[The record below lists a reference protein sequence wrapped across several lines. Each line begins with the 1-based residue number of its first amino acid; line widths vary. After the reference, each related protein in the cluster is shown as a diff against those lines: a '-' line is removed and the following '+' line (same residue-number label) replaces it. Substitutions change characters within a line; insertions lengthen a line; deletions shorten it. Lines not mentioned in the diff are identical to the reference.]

1 MSQRDP
7 KSILIAVEGID
18 GTGKSS
24 AVPVIEEICQ
34 RCGYDTL
41 TTREPYTQ
49 EVIDLV
55 HSSQKGNLCEAMI
68 RDRVQH
74 LHDVIL
80 PHLSK
85 SKSVVITD
93 RYFYSNVAYNADEV
107 PPEKILEEH
116 RERGI
121 PDADILVLLDM
132 PVRVAQQRIMKT
144 RGFLDPIEKRS
155 MTQARKLFRSMANK
169 HPCAVIV
176 DASKPLEIVHE
187 ELLQKMVRVLR
198 VRKIESELED
208 LEDSMFPCKL
218 IYTETRKQKR
228 DTPYCVSLR
237 RVQAGR
243 SSHPPTSPLDR
254 ITQTLNLQKVPCVL
268 QPKGPLQVIPRYR
281 PC

>member
-1 MSQRDP
+1 MLQRDP

-24 AVPVIEEICQ
+24 AVPVIEEVCK

-68 RDRVQH
+68 RDRVGH

-80 PHLSK
+80 PHLIK
-85 SKSVVITD
+85 SKSAVITD
-93 RYFYSNVAYNADEV
+93 RYLYSNVAYNADEV

-116 RERGI
+116 KDRGI
-121 PDADILVLLDM
+121 PEADILVLLDM
-132 PVRVAQQRIMKT
+132 PVCVAQQRIMKT

-155 MTQARKLFRSMANK
+155 MTQARKLFRSMADK

-187 ELLQKMVRVLR
+187 ELRQKTAKVLR
-198 VRKIESELED
+198 DLPMES
-208 LEDSMFPCKL
+208 
-218 IYTETRKQKR
+218 
-228 DTPYCVSLR
+228 
-237 RVQAGR
+237 
-243 SSHPPTSPLDR
+243 
-254 ITQTLNLQKVPCVL
+254 
-268 QPKGPLQVIPRYR
+268 
-281 PC
+281 

>member
-1 MSQRDP
+1 MLQRDP

-24 AVPVIEEICQ
+24 AVPVIEEVCK

-74 LHDVIL
+74 LNDVIL

-85 SKSVVITD
+85 SKSAVITD
-93 RYFYSNVAYNADEV
+93 RYLYSNVAYNADEV
-107 PPEKILEEH
+107 PPEKIFEEH
-116 RERGI
+116 KDREI

-132 PVRVAQQRIMKT
+132 PVRIAQQRIMKT

-155 MTQARKLFRSMANK
+155 MTQARKLFRSMADK

-187 ELLQKMVRVLR
+187 ELRQKLARVIRDLP
-198 VRKIESELED
+198 VES
-208 LEDSMFPCKL
+208 
-218 IYTETRKQKR
+218 
-228 DTPYCVSLR
+228 
-237 RVQAGR
+237 
-243 SSHPPTSPLDR
+243 
-254 ITQTLNLQKVPCVL
+254 
-268 QPKGPLQVIPRYR
+268 
-281 PC
+281 

>member
-1 MSQRDP
+1 MLQRDP
-7 KSILIAVEGID
+7 KSSLIAVEGID

-24 AVPVIEEICQ
+24 AVPVIEEVCK

-55 HSSQKGNLCEAMI
+55 HSSQKGNLCEEMI
-68 RDRVQH
+68 HDRVQH

-85 SKSVVITD
+85 SKSAVITD
-93 RYFYSNVAYNADEV
+93 RYLYSNVAYNADEV

-116 RERGI
+116 KDRGI
-121 PDADILVLLDM
+121 PEADILVLLDM

-155 MTQARKLFRSMANK
+155 MTQARKLFRSMADK

-187 ELLQKMVRVLR
+187 ELRQKTAKVLR
-198 VRKIESELED
+198 DLPMES
-208 LEDSMFPCKL
+208 
-218 IYTETRKQKR
+218 
-228 DTPYCVSLR
+228 
-237 RVQAGR
+237 
-243 SSHPPTSPLDR
+243 
-254 ITQTLNLQKVPCVL
+254 
-268 QPKGPLQVIPRYR
+268 
-281 PC
+281 

>member
-1 MSQRDP
+1 MLQRDP

-24 AVPVIEEICQ
+24 AVPVIEEVCK

-55 HSSQKGNLCEAMI
+55 HSSQKGNLCEEMI
-68 RDRVQH
+68 HDRVQH

-80 PHLSK
+80 PHLIK
-85 SKSVVITD
+85 SKSAVITD
-93 RYFYSNVAYNADEV
+93 RYLYSNVAYNADEV

-116 RERGI
+116 KDRGI
-121 PDADILVLLDM
+121 PEADILVLLDM
-132 PVRVAQQRIMKT
+132 PVCVAQQRIMKT

-155 MTQARKLFRSMANK
+155 MTQARKLFRSMADK

-187 ELLQKMVRVLR
+187 ELRQKTAKVLR
-198 VRKIESELED
+198 DLPMES
-208 LEDSMFPCKL
+208 
-218 IYTETRKQKR
+218 
-228 DTPYCVSLR
+228 
-237 RVQAGR
+237 
-243 SSHPPTSPLDR
+243 
-254 ITQTLNLQKVPCVL
+254 
-268 QPKGPLQVIPRYR
+268 
-281 PC
+281 

>member
-1 MSQRDP
+1 MLQRDP

-24 AVPVIEEICQ
+24 AVPVIEEVCK

-68 RDRVQH
+68 QDRVQH
-74 LHDVIL
+74 LHDVVL

-85 SKSVVITD
+85 NKSAVITD
-93 RYFYSNVAYNADEV
+93 RYLYSNVAYNADEV

-116 RERGI
+116 KDRGI
-121 PDADILVLLDM
+121 PEADILVLLDM

-155 MTQARKLFRSMANK
+155 MTQARKLFRSMADK

-187 ELLQKMVRVLR
+187 EIRQKLVRVIRDLPM
-198 VRKIESELED
+198 ES
-208 LEDSMFPCKL
+208 
-218 IYTETRKQKR
+218 
-228 DTPYCVSLR
+228 
-237 RVQAGR
+237 
-243 SSHPPTSPLDR
+243 
-254 ITQTLNLQKVPCVL
+254 
-268 QPKGPLQVIPRYR
+268 
-281 PC
+281 

>member
-1 MSQRDP
+1 MLQRDP

-24 AVPVIEEICQ
+24 AVPVIEEVCK

-68 RDRVQH
+68 HDRVQH
-74 LHDVIL
+74 LHDVVL

-85 SKSVVITD
+85 SKSSVITD
-93 RYFYSNVAYNADEV
+93 RYLYSNVAYNADEV

-116 RERGI
+116 KDRGI
-121 PDADILVLLDM
+121 PEADILVLLDM
-132 PVRVAQQRIMKT
+132 PVRIAHQRIMKT

-155 MTQARKLFRSMANK
+155 MTQARKLFRSMADK

-187 ELLQKMVRVLR
+187 ELRQKLVRVIRDLPM
-198 VRKIESELED
+198 ES
-208 LEDSMFPCKL
+208 
-218 IYTETRKQKR
+218 
-228 DTPYCVSLR
+228 
-237 RVQAGR
+237 
-243 SSHPPTSPLDR
+243 
-254 ITQTLNLQKVPCVL
+254 
-268 QPKGPLQVIPRYR
+268 
-281 PC
+281 

>member
-1 MSQRDP
+1 MLNTDFLIEVVITTSSLSSQGLKPLRFFDRRLIKEKNTVMLQRDS

-24 AVPVIEEICQ
+24 AVPVIEEVCK

-49 EVIDLV
+49 EVIHLV
-55 HSSQKGNLCEAMI
+55 HSYQKGNLCEAMI

-85 SKSVVITD
+85 SKSAVITD
-93 RYFYSNVAYNADEV
+93 RYLYSNVAYNADEV

-116 RERGI
+116 KDRGI
-121 PDADILVLLDM
+121 PEADILVLLDM

-176 DASKPLEIVHE
+176 DASKPLKIVHE
-187 ELLQKMVRVLR
+187 ELRQKMVRVLR
-198 VRKIESELED
+198 GLPMES
-208 LEDSMFPCKL
+208 
-218 IYTETRKQKR
+218 
-228 DTPYCVSLR
+228 
-237 RVQAGR
+237 
-243 SSHPPTSPLDR
+243 
-254 ITQTLNLQKVPCVL
+254 
-268 QPKGPLQVIPRYR
+268 
-281 PC
+281 

>member
-1 MSQRDP
+1 MLQRDP
-7 KSILIAVEGID
+7 RSILIAVEGID

-24 AVPVIEEICQ
+24 AVPVIEEVCK

-80 PHLSK
+80 PHLIK
-85 SKSVVITD
+85 SKSAVITD
-93 RYFYSNVAYNADEV
+93 RYLYSNVAYNADEV

-116 RERGI
+116 KDRGI
-121 PDADILVLLDM
+121 PEADILVLLDM
-132 PVRVAQQRIMKT
+132 PVCVAQQRIMKT

-155 MTQARKLFRSMANK
+155 MTQARKLFRSMADK

-187 ELLQKMVRVLR
+187 ELRQKTAKVLR
-198 VRKIESELED
+198 DLPMES
-208 LEDSMFPCKL
+208 
-218 IYTETRKQKR
+218 
-228 DTPYCVSLR
+228 
-237 RVQAGR
+237 
-243 SSHPPTSPLDR
+243 
-254 ITQTLNLQKVPCVL
+254 
-268 QPKGPLQVIPRYR
+268 
-281 PC
+281 

>member
-24 AVPVIEEICQ
+24 AVPVIEEVCK

-68 RDRVQH
+68 HDRVRH

-80 PHLSK
+80 PHLIK
-85 SKSVVITD
+85 SKSAVITD
-93 RYFYSNVAYNADEV
+93 RYLYSNVAYNADEV

-116 RERGI
+116 KDRGI
-121 PDADILVLLDM
+121 PEADILVLLDM

-155 MTQARKLFRSMANK
+155 MTQARKLFRSMADK

-176 DASKPLEIVHE
+176 DASKPLEIIHE
-187 ELLQKMVRVLR
+187 ELRQKTAKVLR
-198 VRKIESELED
+198 DLPMES
-208 LEDSMFPCKL
+208 
-218 IYTETRKQKR
+218 
-228 DTPYCVSLR
+228 
-237 RVQAGR
+237 
-243 SSHPPTSPLDR
+243 
-254 ITQTLNLQKVPCVL
+254 
-268 QPKGPLQVIPRYR
+268 
-281 PC
+281 

>member
-1 MSQRDP
+1 MLQRDP

-24 AVPVIEEICQ
+24 AVPVIEEVCK

-68 RDRVQH
+68 HDRVRH

-80 PHLSK
+80 PHLIK
-85 SKSVVITD
+85 SKSAVITD
-93 RYFYSNVAYNADEV
+93 RYLYSNVAYNADEV

-116 RERGI
+116 KDRGI
-121 PDADILVLLDM
+121 PEADILVLLDM
-132 PVRVAQQRIMKT
+132 PVCVAQQRIMKT

-155 MTQARKLFRSMANK
+155 MTQARKLFRSMADK

-187 ELLQKMVRVLR
+187 ELRQKTAKVLR
-198 VRKIESELED
+198 DLPMES
-208 LEDSMFPCKL
+208 
-218 IYTETRKQKR
+218 
-228 DTPYCVSLR
+228 
-237 RVQAGR
+237 
-243 SSHPPTSPLDR
+243 
-254 ITQTLNLQKVPCVL
+254 
-268 QPKGPLQVIPRYR
+268 
-281 PC
+281 

>member
-1 MSQRDP
+1 MLQRDP

-24 AVPVIEEICQ
+24 AVPVIEEVCK

-68 RDRVQH
+68 RDRVRH

-80 PHLSK
+80 PHLIK
-85 SKSVVITD
+85 SKSAVITD
-93 RYFYSNVAYNADEV
+93 RYLYSNVAYNADEV

-116 RERGI
+116 KDRGI
-121 PDADILVLLDM
+121 PEADILVLLDM

-155 MTQARKLFRSMANK
+155 MIQARKLFRSMADK

-187 ELLQKMVRVLR
+187 ELRQKTAKVLR
-198 VRKIESELED
+198 DLPMES
-208 LEDSMFPCKL
+208 
-218 IYTETRKQKR
+218 
-228 DTPYCVSLR
+228 
-237 RVQAGR
+237 
-243 SSHPPTSPLDR
+243 
-254 ITQTLNLQKVPCVL
+254 
-268 QPKGPLQVIPRYR
+268 
-281 PC
+281 

>member
-1 MSQRDP
+1 MLQRDP

-24 AVPVIEEICQ
+24 AVPVIEEVCK

-49 EVIDLV
+49 EVVDLV
-55 HSSQKGNLCEAMI
+55 HSSQKVNLCEAMI

-85 SKSVVITD
+85 SKSSVITD
-93 RYFYSNVAYNADEV
+93 RYLYSNVAYNADEV

-116 RERGI
+116 KDRGI
-121 PDADILVLLDM
+121 PEADILVLLDM

-155 MTQARKLFRSMANK
+155 MTHARKLFRSMADK

-187 ELLQKMVRVLR
+187 ELRQKLARVIRDLPM
-198 VRKIESELED
+198 ES
-208 LEDSMFPCKL
+208 
-218 IYTETRKQKR
+218 
-228 DTPYCVSLR
+228 
-237 RVQAGR
+237 
-243 SSHPPTSPLDR
+243 
-254 ITQTLNLQKVPCVL
+254 
-268 QPKGPLQVIPRYR
+268 
-281 PC
+281 

>member
-7 KSILIAVEGID
+7 RSILIAVEGID

-24 AVPVIEEICQ
+24 AVPVIEEVCK

-68 RDRVQH
+68 RDRVRH

-80 PHLSK
+80 PHLIK
-85 SKSVVITD
+85 SKSAVITD
-93 RYFYSNVAYNADEV
+93 RYLYSNVAYNADEV
-107 PPEKILEEH
+107 PPEKIFEEH
-116 RERGI
+116 KDRGI
-121 PDADILVLLDM
+121 PEADILVLLDM
-132 PVRVAQQRIMKT
+132 PVCVAQQRIMKT

-155 MTQARKLFRSMANK
+155 MTQARKLFRSMADK

-187 ELLQKMVRVLR
+187 ELRQKTAKVLR
-198 VRKIESELED
+198 DLPMES
-208 LEDSMFPCKL
+208 
-218 IYTETRKQKR
+218 
-228 DTPYCVSLR
+228 
-237 RVQAGR
+237 
-243 SSHPPTSPLDR
+243 
-254 ITQTLNLQKVPCVL
+254 
-268 QPKGPLQVIPRYR
+268 
-281 PC
+281 

>member
-1 MSQRDP
+1 MLQRDP

-24 AVPVIEEICQ
+24 AVPVIEEVCK
-34 RCGYDTL
+34 RCSYDTL

-74 LHDVIL
+74 LNYVIL

-85 SKSVVITD
+85 SKSAIITD
-93 RYFYSNVAYNADEV
+93 RYLYSNVAYNADEV

-116 RERGI
+116 KDRGI
-121 PDADILVLLDM
+121 PEADILVLLDM
-132 PVRVAQQRIMKT
+132 PVRIAQQRIMKI

-155 MTQARKLFRSMANK
+155 MTQARKLFRSMADK

-187 ELLQKMVRVLR
+187 ELRQKLVRVIRDLPM
-198 VRKIESELED
+198 ES
-208 LEDSMFPCKL
+208 
-218 IYTETRKQKR
+218 
-228 DTPYCVSLR
+228 
-237 RVQAGR
+237 
-243 SSHPPTSPLDR
+243 
-254 ITQTLNLQKVPCVL
+254 
-268 QPKGPLQVIPRYR
+268 
-281 PC
+281 

>member
-1 MSQRDP
+1 MLQRDP

-24 AVPVIEEICQ
+24 AVPIIEEVCK

-55 HSSQKGNLCEAMI
+55 HSSQKGNLCEARI

-85 SKSVVITD
+85 SKSSVITD
-93 RYFYSNVAYNADEV
+93 RYLYSNVAYNADEV

-116 RERGI
+116 KDRGI

-132 PVRVAQQRIMKT
+132 PVRIAQQRIMKT

-155 MTQARKLFRSMANK
+155 MTHARKLFRSMADK

-187 ELLQKMVRVLR
+187 ELRQKLARVIRDLPM
-198 VRKIESELED
+198 ES
-208 LEDSMFPCKL
+208 
-218 IYTETRKQKR
+218 
-228 DTPYCVSLR
+228 
-237 RVQAGR
+237 
-243 SSHPPTSPLDR
+243 
-254 ITQTLNLQKVPCVL
+254 
-268 QPKGPLQVIPRYR
+268 
-281 PC
+281 

>member
-1 MSQRDP
+1 MLQRDP
-7 KSILIAVEGID
+7 RSILIAVEGID

-24 AVPVIEEICQ
+24 AVPVIEEVCRQ
-34 RCGYDTL
+34 CDYDTL

-68 RDRVQH
+68 RDRVRH

-80 PHLSK
+80 PHLIK
-85 SKSVVITD
+85 SKSAVITD
-93 RYFYSNVAYNADEV
+93 RYLYSNVAYNADEV

-116 RERGI
+116 KDRGI
-121 PDADILVLLDM
+121 PEADILVLLDM

-155 MTQARKLFRSMANK
+155 MTQARKLFRSMADK

-187 ELLQKMVRVLR
+187 ELRQKTAKVLR
-198 VRKIESELED
+198 DLPMES
-208 LEDSMFPCKL
+208 
-218 IYTETRKQKR
+218 
-228 DTPYCVSLR
+228 
-237 RVQAGR
+237 
-243 SSHPPTSPLDR
+243 
-254 ITQTLNLQKVPCVL
+254 
-268 QPKGPLQVIPRYR
+268 
-281 PC
+281 

>member
-1 MSQRDP
+1 MLQRDP

-24 AVPVIEEICQ
+24 AVPVIEEVCK

-85 SKSVVITD
+85 SKSAVITD
-93 RYFYSNVAYNADEV
+93 RYLYSNVAYNADEV
-107 PPEKILEEH
+107 PPKKILEEH
-116 RERGI
+116 KDRGI
-121 PDADILVLLDM
+121 PEADILVLLDM
-132 PVRVAQQRIMKT
+132 PVRVAQKRIMDT

-155 MTQARKLFRSMANK
+155 MTQARKLFRSMAYK

-187 ELLQKMVRVLR
+187 ELRQKLVRVIRDLPM
-198 VRKIESELED
+198 ES
-208 LEDSMFPCKL
+208 
-218 IYTETRKQKR
+218 
-228 DTPYCVSLR
+228 
-237 RVQAGR
+237 
-243 SSHPPTSPLDR
+243 
-254 ITQTLNLQKVPCVL
+254 
-268 QPKGPLQVIPRYR
+268 
-281 PC
+281 

>member
-1 MSQRDP
+1 MLQRDP

-24 AVPVIEEICQ
+24 AVPVIEEVCK

-68 RDRVQH
+68 HDRVQH

-80 PHLSK
+80 PHLIK
-85 SKSVVITD
+85 SKSAVITD
-93 RYFYSNVAYNADEV
+93 RYLYSNVAYNADEV

-116 RERGI
+116 KDRGI
-121 PDADILVLLDM
+121 PEADILVLLDM
-132 PVRVAQQRIMKT
+132 PVCVAQQRIMKT

-155 MTQARKLFRSMANK
+155 MTQARKLFRSMADK

-187 ELLQKMVRVLR
+187 ELRQKTAKVLR
-198 VRKIESELED
+198 DLPMES
-208 LEDSMFPCKL
+208 
-218 IYTETRKQKR
+218 
-228 DTPYCVSLR
+228 
-237 RVQAGR
+237 
-243 SSHPPTSPLDR
+243 
-254 ITQTLNLQKVPCVL
+254 
-268 QPKGPLQVIPRYR
+268 
-281 PC
+281 

>member
-1 MSQRDP
+1 MLQRDP

-24 AVPVIEEICQ
+24 AVPVIEEVCK

-55 HSSQKGNLCEAMI
+55 HSSQKGNLCEEMI
-68 RDRVQH
+68 HDRVQH

-80 PHLSK
+80 PHLIK
-85 SKSVVITD
+85 SKSAVITD
-93 RYFYSNVAYNADEV
+93 RYLYSNVAYNADEV

-116 RERGI
+116 KDRGI
-121 PDADILVLLDM
+121 PEADILVLLDI

-155 MTQARKLFRSMANK
+155 MTQARKLFRSMADK

-187 ELLQKMVRVLR
+187 ELRQKTAKVLR
-198 VRKIESELED
+198 DLPMES
-208 LEDSMFPCKL
+208 
-218 IYTETRKQKR
+218 
-228 DTPYCVSLR
+228 
-237 RVQAGR
+237 
-243 SSHPPTSPLDR
+243 
-254 ITQTLNLQKVPCVL
+254 
-268 QPKGPLQVIPRYR
+268 
-281 PC
+281 

>member
-1 MSQRDP
+1 MMSQRDP

-24 AVPVIEEICQ
+24 AVPVIEEVCKL
-34 RCGYDTL
+34 CGYDTL

-49 EVIDLV
+49 EVIDMV

-74 LHDVIL
+74 LNDVIL
-80 PHLSK
+80 PHLIK
-85 SKSVVITD
+85 SNSVVITD
-93 RYFYSNVAYNADEV
+93 RYLYSNVAYNADEV

-116 RERGI
+116 KESGI

-132 PVRVAQQRIMKT
+132 HVRIAQKRIMNT

-187 ELLQKMVRVLR
+187 ELRQKMVRVLR
-198 VRKIESELED
+198 VCRMESELKD
-208 LEDSMFPCKL
+208 LQDSMFPC
-218 IYTETRKQKR
+218 IRM
-228 DTPYCVSLR
+228 
-237 RVQAGR
+237 
-243 SSHPPTSPLDR
+243 
-254 ITQTLNLQKVPCVL
+254 N
-268 QPKGPLQVIPRYR
+268 
-281 PC
+281 

>member
-1 MSQRDP
+1 MLQRDP

-24 AVPVIEEICQ
+24 AVPIIEEVCK

-74 LHDVIL
+74 LNYVIL

-85 SKSVVITD
+85 SKSSVITD
-93 RYFYSNVAYNADEV
+93 RYLYSNVAYNADEV

-116 RERGI
+116 KDRGI
-121 PDADILVLLDM
+121 PEADILVLLDM
-132 PVRVAQQRIMKT
+132 PVRIAHERIMKT

-155 MTQARKLFRSMANK
+155 MTQARKLFRSMAGK

-187 ELLQKMVRVLR
+187 ELRQKMVRVLR
-198 VRKIESELED
+198 DLPMES
-208 LEDSMFPCKL
+208 
-218 IYTETRKQKR
+218 
-228 DTPYCVSLR
+228 
-237 RVQAGR
+237 
-243 SSHPPTSPLDR
+243 
-254 ITQTLNLQKVPCVL
+254 
-268 QPKGPLQVIPRYR
+268 
-281 PC
+281 

>member
-24 AVPVIEEICQ
+24 AVPVIEEVCK

-49 EVIDLV
+49 EVIGVV

-80 PHLSK
+80 PHLIK
-85 SKSVVITD
+85 SKSAVITD
-93 RYFYSNVAYNADEV
+93 RYLYSNVAYNADEV

-116 RERGI
+116 KDRGI
-121 PDADILVLLDM
+121 PEADILVLLDM
-132 PVRVAQQRIMKT
+132 PVCVAQQRIMKT

-155 MTQARKLFRSMANK
+155 MTQARKLFRSMADK

-187 ELLQKMVRVLR
+187 ELRQKTAKVLR
-198 VRKIESELED
+198 DLPMES
-208 LEDSMFPCKL
+208 
-218 IYTETRKQKR
+218 
-228 DTPYCVSLR
+228 
-237 RVQAGR
+237 
-243 SSHPPTSPLDR
+243 
-254 ITQTLNLQKVPCVL
+254 
-268 QPKGPLQVIPRYR
+268 
-281 PC
+281 

>member
-1 MSQRDP
+1 MLQRDP
-7 KSILIAVEGID
+7 RSILIAVEGID

-24 AVPVIEEICQ
+24 AVPVIEEVCK

-68 RDRVQH
+68 RDRVRH

-80 PHLSK
+80 PHLIK
-85 SKSVVITD
+85 SKSAVITD
-93 RYFYSNVAYNADEV
+93 RYLYSNVAYNADEV

-116 RERGI
+116 KDRGI
-121 PDADILVLLDM
+121 PEADILVLLDM
-132 PVRVAQQRIMKT
+132 PVCVAQQRIMKT

-155 MTQARKLFRSMANK
+155 MTQARKLFRSMADK

-187 ELLQKMVRVLR
+187 ELRQKTAKVLR
-198 VRKIESELED
+198 DLPMES
-208 LEDSMFPCKL
+208 
-218 IYTETRKQKR
+218 
-228 DTPYCVSLR
+228 
-237 RVQAGR
+237 
-243 SSHPPTSPLDR
+243 
-254 ITQTLNLQKVPCVL
+254 
-268 QPKGPLQVIPRYR
+268 
-281 PC
+281 

>member
-1 MSQRDP
+1 MLQRDP
-7 KSILIAVEGID
+7 RSILIAVEGID

-24 AVPVIEEICQ
+24 AVPVIEEVCK

-68 RDRVQH
+68 HDRVQH

-80 PHLSK
+80 PHLIK
-85 SKSVVITD
+85 SKSAVITD
-93 RYFYSNVAYNADEV
+93 RYLYSNVAYNADEV

-116 RERGI
+116 KDRGI
-121 PDADILVLLDM
+121 PEADILVLLDM
-132 PVRVAQQRIMKT
+132 PVCVAQQRIMKT

-155 MTQARKLFRSMANK
+155 MTQARKLFRSMADK

-187 ELLQKMVRVLR
+187 ELRQKTAKVLR
-198 VRKIESELED
+198 DLPMES
-208 LEDSMFPCKL
+208 
-218 IYTETRKQKR
+218 
-228 DTPYCVSLR
+228 
-237 RVQAGR
+237 
-243 SSHPPTSPLDR
+243 
-254 ITQTLNLQKVPCVL
+254 
-268 QPKGPLQVIPRYR
+268 
-281 PC
+281 

>member
-1 MSQRDP
+1 MLQRDP

-24 AVPVIEEICQ
+24 AVPVIEDVCQ
-34 RCGYDTL
+34 RCGYDTI

-74 LHDVIL
+74 LNDVIL

-85 SKSVVITD
+85 SKSAVITD
-93 RYFYSNVAYNADEV
+93 RYLYSNVAYNADEV

-116 RERGI
+116 KEREI

-187 ELLQKMVRVLR
+187 ELRRKMARVIR
-198 VRKIESELED
+198 VRQMNSELD
-208 LEDSMFPCKL
+208 ALEDSMFP
-218 IYTETRKQKR
+218 
-228 DTPYCVSLR
+228 
-237 RVQAGR
+237 
-243 SSHPPTSPLDR
+243 
-254 ITQTLNLQKVPCVL
+254 
-268 QPKGPLQVIPRYR
+268 
-281 PC
+281 

>member
-24 AVPVIEEICQ
+24 AVPVIEDVCK
-34 RCGYDTL
+34 RYSYDTL

-55 HSSQKGNLCEAMI
+55 HSAQKGNLCEAMI
-68 RDRVQH
+68 RDRDRH

-85 SKSVVITD
+85 SKSAVITD
-93 RYFYSNVAYNADEV
+93 RYLYSNVAYNADEV

-116 RERGI
+116 KDRGI
-121 PDADILVLLDM
+121 PEADILVLLDM
-132 PVRVAQQRIMKT
+132 PVRVAQKRIMDT

-155 MTQARKLFRSMANK
+155 MTQARKLFRSMADK

-187 ELLQKMVRVLR
+187 ELRQKMVRVLR
-198 VRKIESELED
+198 GLPMES
-208 LEDSMFPCKL
+208 
-218 IYTETRKQKR
+218 
-228 DTPYCVSLR
+228 
-237 RVQAGR
+237 
-243 SSHPPTSPLDR
+243 
-254 ITQTLNLQKVPCVL
+254 
-268 QPKGPLQVIPRYR
+268 
-281 PC
+281 

>member
-1 MSQRDP
+1 MLQRDP

-24 AVPVIEEICQ
+24 AVPVIEEVCK

-85 SKSVVITD
+85 SKSAIITD
-93 RYFYSNVAYNADEV
+93 RYLYSNVAYNADEV

-116 RERGI
+116 KDRGI
-121 PDADILVLLDM
+121 PEADILVLLDM
-132 PVRVAQQRIMKT
+132 PVRIAQQRIMKT

-155 MTQARKLFRSMANK
+155 MTHARKLFRSMADK

-187 ELLQKMVRVLR
+187 ELRQKLTRVIRDLPM
-198 VRKIESELED
+198 ES
-208 LEDSMFPCKL
+208 
-218 IYTETRKQKR
+218 
-228 DTPYCVSLR
+228 
-237 RVQAGR
+237 
-243 SSHPPTSPLDR
+243 
-254 ITQTLNLQKVPCVL
+254 
-268 QPKGPLQVIPRYR
+268 
-281 PC
+281 

>member
-1 MSQRDP
+1 MLQRDP
-7 KSILIAVEGID
+7 KSILIAVEGFD

-24 AVPVIEEICQ
+24 AVPVIEEVCK

-85 SKSVVITD
+85 SKSSVITD
-93 RYFYSNVAYNADEV
+93 RYLYSNVAYNADEV
-107 PPEKILEEH
+107 PPEKIFEEH
-116 RERGI
+116 KDRGI

-132 PVRVAQQRIMKT
+132 PVRIAQQRIMKT

-155 MTQARKLFRSMANK
+155 MTHARKLFRSMADK

-187 ELLQKMVRVLR
+187 ELRQKLARVIRDLPM
-198 VRKIESELED
+198 ES
-208 LEDSMFPCKL
+208 
-218 IYTETRKQKR
+218 
-228 DTPYCVSLR
+228 
-237 RVQAGR
+237 
-243 SSHPPTSPLDR
+243 
-254 ITQTLNLQKVPCVL
+254 
-268 QPKGPLQVIPRYR
+268 
-281 PC
+281 

>member
-1 MSQRDP
+1 MLQRDP

-24 AVPVIEEICQ
+24 AVPVIEEVCK
-34 RCGYDTL
+34 RFGYDTL

-85 SKSVVITD
+85 SKSSVITD
-93 RYFYSNVAYNADEV
+93 RYLYSNVAYNADEV
-107 PPEKILEEH
+107 PPEKIFEEH
-116 RERGI
+116 KDKGI
-121 PDADILVLLDM
+121 PEADILVLLDM
-132 PVRVAQQRIMKT
+132 PVRVAHERIMKT

-155 MTQARKLFRSMANK
+155 MTQARKLFRSMAGK

-187 ELLQKMVRVLR
+187 ELRQKMARVLR
-198 VRKIESELED
+198 DLPMES
-208 LEDSMFPCKL
+208 
-218 IYTETRKQKR
+218 
-228 DTPYCVSLR
+228 
-237 RVQAGR
+237 
-243 SSHPPTSPLDR
+243 
-254 ITQTLNLQKVPCVL
+254 
-268 QPKGPLQVIPRYR
+268 
-281 PC
+281 

>member
-1 MSQRDP
+1 MLQRDP

-24 AVPVIEEICQ
+24 AVPIIEEVCK

-74 LHDVIL
+74 LNDVIL

-85 SKSVVITD
+85 SKSAVITD
-93 RYFYSNVAYNADEV
+93 RYLYSNVAYNADEV

-116 RERGI
+116 KERGI
-121 PDADILVLLDM
+121 PEADILVLLDM
-132 PVRVAQQRIMKT
+132 PVRVAHERIMKT

-155 MTQARKLFRSMANK
+155 MTQARKLFRSMADK

-187 ELLQKMVRVLR
+187 ELRQKLARVIRDLPM
-198 VRKIESELED
+198 ES
-208 LEDSMFPCKL
+208 
-218 IYTETRKQKR
+218 
-228 DTPYCVSLR
+228 
-237 RVQAGR
+237 
-243 SSHPPTSPLDR
+243 
-254 ITQTLNLQKVPCVL
+254 
-268 QPKGPLQVIPRYR
+268 
-281 PC
+281 

>member
-1 MSQRDP
+1 MLQRDP
-7 KSILIAVEGID
+7 RSTLIAVEGID

-24 AVPVIEEICQ
+24 AVPVIEEVCK

-68 RDRVQH
+68 RDRVRH

-80 PHLSK
+80 PHLIK
-85 SKSVVITD
+85 SKSAVITD
-93 RYFYSNVAYNADEV
+93 RYLYSNVAYNADEV

-116 RERGI
+116 KDRGI
-121 PDADILVLLDM
+121 PEADILVLLDM

-155 MTQARKLFRSMANK
+155 MTQARKLFRSMADK

-187 ELLQKMVRVLR
+187 ELRQKTAKVLR
-198 VRKIESELED
+198 DLPMES
-208 LEDSMFPCKL
+208 
-218 IYTETRKQKR
+218 
-228 DTPYCVSLR
+228 
-237 RVQAGR
+237 
-243 SSHPPTSPLDR
+243 
-254 ITQTLNLQKVPCVL
+254 
-268 QPKGPLQVIPRYR
+268 
-281 PC
+281 

>member
-1 MSQRDP
+1 MLQRDP

-24 AVPVIEEICQ
+24 AVPVIEEVCK

-68 RDRVQH
+68 RDRVRH

-80 PHLSK
+80 PHLIK
-85 SKSVVITD
+85 SKSAVITD
-93 RYFYSNVAYNADEV
+93 RYLYSNVAYNADEV

-116 RERGI
+116 KDRGI
-121 PDADILVLLDM
+121 PEADILVLLDM
-132 PVRVAQQRIMKT
+132 PVCVAQQRIMKT

-155 MTQARKLFRSMANK
+155 MTQARKLFRSMADK

-187 ELLQKMVRVLR
+187 ELRQKTAKVLR
-198 VRKIESELED
+198 DLPMES
-208 LEDSMFPCKL
+208 
-218 IYTETRKQKR
+218 
-228 DTPYCVSLR
+228 
-237 RVQAGR
+237 
-243 SSHPPTSPLDR
+243 
-254 ITQTLNLQKVPCVL
+254 
-268 QPKGPLQVIPRYR
+268 
-281 PC
+281 

>member
-1 MSQRDP
+1 MLQRDP

-24 AVPVIEEICQ
+24 AVPVIEEVCK

-68 RDRVQH
+68 RDRVRH

-80 PHLSK
+80 PHLIK
-85 SKSVVITD
+85 SKSAVITD
-93 RYFYSNVAYNADEV
+93 RYLYSNVAYNADEV

-116 RERGI
+116 KDRGI
-121 PDADILVLLDM
+121 PEADILVLLDM

-155 MTQARKLFRSMANK
+155 MTQARKLFRSMADK

-176 DASKPLEIVHE
+176 DASKPLETVHE
-187 ELLQKMVRVLR
+187 ELRQKTAKVLR
-198 VRKIESELED
+198 DLPMES
-208 LEDSMFPCKL
+208 
-218 IYTETRKQKR
+218 
-228 DTPYCVSLR
+228 
-237 RVQAGR
+237 
-243 SSHPPTSPLDR
+243 
-254 ITQTLNLQKVPCVL
+254 
-268 QPKGPLQVIPRYR
+268 
-281 PC
+281 

>member
-1 MSQRDP
+1 MLQRDP

-24 AVPVIEEICQ
+24 AVPIIEEVCK

-85 SKSVVITD
+85 IKSAVITD
-93 RYFYSNVAYNADEV
+93 RYLYSNVAYNADEV
-107 PPEKILEEH
+107 PPEKILKEH
-116 RERGI
+116 KDRVI
-121 PDADILVLLDM
+121 PEADILVLLDM
-132 PVRVAQQRIMKT
+132 PVRIAQQRIMKT

-155 MTQARKLFRSMANK
+155 MTQARKLFRSMADK

-187 ELLQKMVRVLR
+187 ELRRKMVRVLR
-198 VRKIESELED
+198 DLPMES
-208 LEDSMFPCKL
+208 
-218 IYTETRKQKR
+218 
-228 DTPYCVSLR
+228 
-237 RVQAGR
+237 
-243 SSHPPTSPLDR
+243 
-254 ITQTLNLQKVPCVL
+254 
-268 QPKGPLQVIPRYR
+268 
-281 PC
+281 

>member
-1 MSQRDP
+1 MLQRDP

-24 AVPVIEEICQ
+24 AVPIIEEVCK

-41 TTREPYTQ
+41 TTLEPYTQ

-85 SKSVVITD
+85 SKSSVITD
-93 RYFYSNVAYNADEV
+93 RYLYSNVAYNADEV

-116 RERGI
+116 KDRGI

-132 PVRVAQQRIMKT
+132 PVRIAQQRIMKT

-155 MTQARKLFRSMANK
+155 MTHARKLFRSMADK

-187 ELLQKMVRVLR
+187 ELRQKLARVIRDLPM
-198 VRKIESELED
+198 ES
-208 LEDSMFPCKL
+208 
-218 IYTETRKQKR
+218 
-228 DTPYCVSLR
+228 
-237 RVQAGR
+237 
-243 SSHPPTSPLDR
+243 
-254 ITQTLNLQKVPCVL
+254 
-268 QPKGPLQVIPRYR
+268 
-281 PC
+281 

>member
-1 MSQRDP
+1 MLQRDP

-24 AVPVIEEICQ
+24 AVPVIEEVCK

-68 RDRVQH
+68 HDRVRH

-85 SKSVVITD
+85 SKSAVITD
-93 RYFYSNVAYNADEV
+93 RYLYSNVAYNADEV

-116 RERGI
+116 KDRGI
-121 PDADILVLLDM
+121 PEADILVLLDM
-132 PVRVAQQRIMKT
+132 PVRVAQKRIMDT

-155 MTQARKLFRSMANK
+155 MTQARKLFRSMAYK

-187 ELLQKMVRVLR
+187 ELRQKLVRVIRDLPM
-198 VRKIESELED
+198 ES
-208 LEDSMFPCKL
+208 
-218 IYTETRKQKR
+218 
-228 DTPYCVSLR
+228 
-237 RVQAGR
+237 
-243 SSHPPTSPLDR
+243 
-254 ITQTLNLQKVPCVL
+254 
-268 QPKGPLQVIPRYR
+268 
-281 PC
+281 